1 MNLLFMWLGLVLVM
15 GFLLGLFRNRWLLY
29 VAQSAFI
36 ALAVASLKTP
46 KNFQFLSF
54 ILAITLFVALD
65 FLWLRRK
72 ITF

>member
-1 MNLLFMWLGLVLVM
+1 MWLGLALVM
-15 GFLLGLFRNRWLLY
+15 GFLLGLFRSRWLLY
-29 VAQSAFI
+29 IAQSAFV
-36 ALAVASLKTP
+36 ALVVASLKTP

-54 ILAITLFVALD
+54 LLAIILFVALD